1 MSINWYPGHM
11 KKTKDLI
18 EANLKLVDVVIELL
32 DARIPISSRNP
43 QFDQLV
49 GHKKRVVALNKYD
62 LADPIRTKMWIKYY
76 ADLGIK
82 AIPINSLSG
91 DGVTELINEAKNS
104 CTDVIEKAQRQGRLV
119 RPIRAMIVGIPNV
132 GKSSLINK
140 LAGKTA
146 AKTGNK
152 PGVTKGKQWIRL
164 NKEVELFDTP
174 GILWPKIEED
184 LMGIKLAASGA
195 IKDEVLNI
203 EDIAFHLI
211 TMLLVDYKKV
221 FYERFKIEDD
231 TLDVVEMMTFIGRKR
246 GCLMRG
252 NEVDLE
258 KASRLI
264 VDEFRKGI
272 IGRITLEIPNRGE
285 ADVKPQEAI
294 VETRSDDDFDNDIDD
309 GIDENSEDYT
319 DDEDSEDAQ

>member
-43 QFDQLV
+43 QFDQLI

-62 LADPIRTKMWIKYY
+62 LADPVRTKRWIQYY
-76 ADLGIK
+76 ADQGIK
-82 AIPINSLSG
+82 AIPINSLNG
-91 DGVTELINEAKNS
+91 DGISVLIDEAKAT
-104 CTDVIEKAQRQGRLV
+104 CTDVIEKAQRQGRMM

-140 LAGKTA
+140 LAGKNA

-184 LMGIKLAASGA
+184 AMGIKLACSGA
-195 IKDEVLNI
+195 IKDEILNI

-211 TMLLVDYKKV
+211 TMIMVDYKRV
-221 FYERFKIEDD
+221 FFERYKIDPEM
-231 TLDVVEMMTFIGRKR
+231 TDVVEIMTYIGRKR
-246 GCLMRG
+246 GCLVRG

-264 VDEFRKGI
+264 VDEFRKGV
-272 IGRITLEIPNRGE
+272 IGRITLEIPTLGE
-285 ADVKPQEAI
+285 KD
-294 VETRSDDDFDNDIDD
+294 ETN
-309 GIDENSEDYT
+309 
-319 DDEDSEDAQ
+319 

>member
-43 QFDQLV
+43 QFDQLI

-62 LADPIRTKMWIKYY
+62 LADPVRTKRWIQYY
-76 ADLGIK
+76 ADQGIK
-82 AIPINSLSG
+82 AIPINSLNG
-91 DGVTELINEAKNS
+91 DGISVLIDEAKAT
-104 CTDVIEKAQRQGRLV
+104 CTDVIEKAQRQGRMM

-140 LAGKTA
+140 LAGKNA

-184 LMGIKLAASGA
+184 SMGIKLACSGA
-195 IKDEVLNI
+195 IKDEILNI

-211 TMLLVDYKKV
+211 TMIMVDYKRV
-221 FYERFKIEDD
+221 FFERYKIEPEM
-231 TLDVVEMMTFIGRKR
+231 TDVVEIMTYIGRKR
-246 GCLMRG
+246 GCLVRG

-264 VDEFRKGI
+264 VDEFRKGV
-272 IGRITLEIPNRGE
+272 IGRITLEIPTLG
-285 ADVKPQEAI
+285 VKD
-294 VETRSDDDFDNDIDD
+294 ETN
-309 GIDENSEDYT
+309 
-319 DDEDSEDAQ
+319 

>member
-43 QFDQLV
+43 QFDRLV
-49 GHKKRVVALNKYD
+49 GHKKRVVALNKAD
-62 LADPIRTKMWIKYY
+62 LADPARTRKWIQYY
-76 ADLGIK
+76 ADMNIK
-82 AIPINSLSG
+82 AIPINSLNG
-91 DGVTELINEAKNS
+91 DGISELIAEAKTAS
-104 CTDVIEKAQRQGRLV
+104 SDVLEKAMRQGRLM

-152 PGVTKGKQWIRL
+152 PGVTRGKQWIRL
-164 NKEVELFDTP
+164 NKELELFDTP

-184 LMGIKLAASGA
+184 MMGIKLACSGA

-211 TMLLVDYKKV
+211 KLLLVDYKHV
-221 FYERFKIEDD
+221 FYERYKIDQTIE
-231 TLDVVEMMTFIGRKR
+231 TPVEIMEAIGRKR
-246 GCLMRG
+246 GCLVKG

-264 VDEFRKGI
+264 VDEFRKGL
-272 IGRITLEIPNRGE
+272 IGKITLESPEQLLQLGATE
-285 ADVKPQEAI
+285 HHE
-294 VETRSDDDFDNDIDD
+294 
-309 GIDENSEDYT
+309 
-319 DDEDSEDAQ
+319 

>member
-43 QFDQLV
+43 QFDKLV
-49 GHKKRVVALNKYD
+49 GHKKRIVALNKYD
-62 LADPIRTKMWIKYY
+62 LADPVRTRRWIDYY
-76 ADLGIK
+76 AAMGIK
-82 AIPINSLSG
+82 AIPINSLNG
-91 DGVTELINEAKNS
+91 DGVQALIQEAKLA
-104 CTDVIEKAQRQGRLV
+104 CTDVIEKAERQGRLI

-152 PGVTKGKQWIRL
+152 PGVTRGKQWIRL

-184 LMGIKLAASGA
+184 LMGIKLACSGA
-195 IKDEVLNI
+195 IKDEVLNV
-203 EDIAFHLI
+203 EDICFHLI
-211 TMLLVDYKKV
+211 KMLLVDYKKL
-221 FYERFKIEDD
+221 FFERYKLEDGQED
-231 TLDVVEMMTFIGRKR
+231 IVEIMTSIGRKR
-246 GCLMRG
+246 GCLIKG

-264 VDEFRKGI
+264 VDEFRKGL
-272 IGRITLEIPNRGE
+272 IGKITLE
-285 ADVKPQEAI
+285 KP
-294 VETRSDDDFDNDIDD
+294 
-309 GIDENSEDYT
+309 
-319 DDEDSEDAQ
+319 EDSSKTDSVAGEVDEKL

>member
-49 GHKKRVVALNKYD
+49 GHKKRVVALNKFD
-62 LADPIRTKMWIKYY
+62 LADPFRTKMWIGHY
-76 ADLGIK
+76 AKQGIK
-82 AIPINSLSG
+82 AIPINSITG
-91 DGVTELINEAKNS
+91 EGVGELIAEAKAS

-140 LAGKTA
+140 LAGKSA

-152 PGVTKGKQWIRL
+152 PGVTRGKQWIRL

-184 LMGIKLAASGA
+184 MMGIKLACSGA
-195 IKDEVLNI
+195 IKDEILNI

-211 TMLLVDYKKV
+211 NLLKLDYDKAFKDRYKLDASIVD
-221 FYERFKIEDD
+221 
-231 TLDVVEMMTFIGRKR
+231 TVEMMTVIGRKR
-246 GCLMRG
+246 GCLIKG

-264 VDEFRKGI
+264 VDEFRKGL
-272 IGRITLEIPNRGE
+272 IGRITLEVPPVLEEG
-285 ADVKPQEAI
+285 
-294 VETRSDDDFDNDIDD
+294 S
-309 GIDENSEDYT
+309 ENESI
-319 DDEDSEDAQ
+319 

>member
-11 KKTKDLI
+11 KKTRDLI

-49 GHKKRVVALNKYD
+49 GHKNRVVALNKFD
-62 LADPIRTKMWIKYY
+62 LADPQRTKRWIQYY
-76 ADLGIK
+76 EGLGIK
-82 AIPINSLSG
+82 AIPINSLTG
-91 DGVTELINEAKNS
+91 EGVAELINEARAAS
-104 CTDVIEKAQRQGRLV
+104 IEVIEKAKRQGRLM

-140 LAGKTA
+140 LAGKSA

-152 PGVTKGKQWIRL
+152 PGVTRGKQWIRL
-164 NKEVELFDTP
+164 NKDLELFDTP

-184 LMGIKLAASGA
+184 MMGIKLACSGA

-211 TMLLVDYKKV
+211 NLLKVDYDHLFK
-221 FYERFKIEDD
+221 ERYKIDESIED
-231 TLDVVEMMTFIGRKR
+231 TVEIMTAIGRKR
-246 GCLMRG
+246 GCLVKG

-264 VDEFRKGI
+264 VDDFRKGI
-272 IGRITLEIPNRGE
+272 IGKITLEIPIK
-285 ADVKPQEAI
+285 DSDKVQE
-294 VETRSDDDFDNDIDD
+294 DIE
-309 GIDENSEDYT
+309 IKSEST
-319 DDEDSEDAQ
+319 I

>member
-91 DGVTELINEAKNS
+91 DGVTELINEAKNT

-164 NKEVELFDTP
+164 NKDVELFDTP

-221 FYERFKIEDD
+221 FYERYKIEDD
-231 TLDVVEMMTFIGRKR
+231 TLDVVEIMTFIGRKR

-264 VDEFRKGI
+264 VDEFRKGV
-272 IGRITLEIPNRGE
+272 IGRITLEVLSRGE
-285 ADVKPQEAI
+285 GESQSPSPSQSNEPSYLAKDVAVK
-294 VETRSDDDFDNDIDD
+294 DDFEDVIKASL
-309 GIDENSEDYT
+309 DEEM
-319 DDEDSEDAQ
+319 DDE

>member
-49 GHKKRVVALNKYD
+49 KGKKRVVALNKYD
-62 LADPIRTKMWIKYY
+62 LADPQRTKKWVQYY
-76 ADLGIK
+76 AAMGIK

-91 DGVTELINEAKNS
+91 EGVSELIIEAKAVS
-104 CTDVIEKAQRQGRLV
+104 TDVIEKAQRQGRML

-140 LAGKTA
+140 MAGKSA

-152 PGVTKGKQWIRL
+152 PGVTRGKQWIRL

-184 LMGIKLAASGA
+184 ITGIKLACSGA

-211 TMLLVDYKKV
+211 NMLVKDYKNL
-221 FYERFKIEDD
+221 FFERYKIDSEIED
-231 TLDVVEMMTFIGRKR
+231 TVEIMNAIGRKR
-246 GCLMRG
+246 GCLIRG

-272 IGRITLEIPNRGE
+272 MGRITLEIPMDSAAKTLE
-285 ADVKPQEAI
+285 TTKVTTTEDVSADE
-294 VETRSDDDFDNDIDD
+294 
-309 GIDENSEDYT
+309 
-319 DDEDSEDAQ
+319 